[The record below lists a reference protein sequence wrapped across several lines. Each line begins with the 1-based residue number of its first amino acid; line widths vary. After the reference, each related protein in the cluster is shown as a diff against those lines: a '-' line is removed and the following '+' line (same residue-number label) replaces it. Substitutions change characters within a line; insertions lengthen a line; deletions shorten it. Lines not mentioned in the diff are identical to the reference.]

1 MKKIGW
7 IILQANQVDVASK
20 FFILLLMA
28 IISYGIGSI
37 GSKRKIGFGWAFAFS
52 FFLSP
57 IIGLIIVLCSKKKDV
72 EFIDIDKNNQ
82 L

>member
-1 MKKIGW
+1 MEKIGW
-7 IILQANQVDVASK
+7 IILQANQEDVVSK
-20 FFILLLMA
+20 VFMLLLMV
-28 IISYGIGSI
+28 IISCGIGCI

-72 EFIDIDKNNQ
+72 EFIDIDKK
-82 L
+82 

>member
-1 MKKIGW
+1 MEKIGW

-20 FFILLLMA
+20 VFILLLMA
-28 IISYGIGSI
+28 IISF

-72 EFIDIDKNNQ
+72 EFIDIDKK
-82 L
+82 

>member
-1 MKKIGW
+1 MEKIGW

-20 FFILLLMA
+20 VFILLLMA
-28 IISYGIGSI
+28 IISYGI

-72 EFIDIDKNNQ
+72 EFIDIDKK
-82 L
+82 

>member
-7 IILQANQVDVASK
+7 MILQANQVDVASK
-20 FFILLLMA
+20 VFILLLMA

-72 EFIDIDKNNQ
+72 EFIDIDKK
-82 L
+82 

>member
-1 MKKIGW
+1 MEKIGW

-20 FFILLLMA
+20 VFILLLMA

-57 IIGLIIVLCSKKKDV
+57 ITVSYTHLTLPTICSV
-72 EFIDIDKNNQ
+72 
-82 L
+82 